1 MSTMEAVI
9 TTLRELNPI
18 SVALRVLLSVFLGG
32 FIGLERGHHGRAAGL
47 RTHILVCLGAAMT
60 TLMGAYSVT
69 ILGFDSDPLRVGA
82 QVVSGIG
89 FLGAGTIMVRNKD
102 QVTGLTTAAG
112 LWATACIGLAVGI
125 GFYLA
130 AILAFLAVII
140 SVTTLVH
147 LEKTVKRRS
156 AYCCYIELSDV
167 NKVTPLYNDI
177 KPLITKADVVPAK
190 SGITSHVGLE
200 IRSGSKELYDQLIK
214 IAGSY
219 CEVVMVMPTSN
230 Y

>member
-1 MSTMEAVI
+1 METVI
-9 TTLRELNPI
+9 TTLKELNPI

-60 TLMGAYSVT
+60 TMMGVYSVM

-130 AILAFLAVII
+130 AILAFLAVIV

-177 KPLITKADVVPAK
+177 KPLITKAD
-190 SGITSHVGLE
+190 
-200 IRSGSKELYDQLIK
+200 GSLFDSL
-214 IAGSY
+214 
-219 CEVVMVMPTSN
+219 N
-230 Y
+230 LRF